1 MHALD
6 LWLLHWLNAWVAR
19 SPAAFYSALAQ
30 GDRTP
35 WVLAAC
41 TFVLLWFS
49 GVPDPPAADGAPTD
63 AKGRLTRWEARRRTV
78 LTFGAMLAG
87 FLLSRA
93 LQLPFERLRPLA
105 VQPSPI
111 RVPIDP
117 TVWAQVQQNLG
128 KQGSIPSDHAVMFF
142 SLTAGV
148 FAIKR
153 WLGPIVLAG
162 ALYFSA
168 LRVGVGFHW
177 PSDILAGAVLGVAL
191 TLGAFALA
199 RRWRFA
205 PDAVVAAFEHY
216 PVAAYPLSFLVLL
229 DLTQRFAAVFAFLAS
244 LGSGY
249 VHR

>member
-1 MHALD
+1 MHSLD

-19 SPAAFYSALAQ
+19 SPDAFYSALAQ

-49 GVPDPPAADGAPTD
+49 GVPDPPAAEGAPT
-63 AKGRLTRWEARRRTV
+63 ATPGRLTRREARRRVV
-78 LTFGAMLAG
+78 LTFAAMLVG
-87 FLLSRA
+87 FVLSRA
-93 LQLPFERLRPLA
+93 MQVPFERLRPLA
-105 VQPSPI
+105 VQPSPL

-117 TVWAQVQQNLG
+117 AVWARVQESLG
-128 KQGSIPSDHAVMFF
+128 KQGSFPSDHAVMFF
-142 SLTAGV
+142 SLTTGV

-153 WLGPIVLAG
+153 WLGPVVLAG

-177 PSDILAGAVLGVAL
+177 PSDIVAGAALGVLL

-199 RRWRFA
+199 RRWRGGV
-205 PDAVVAAFEHY
+205 DAVLAAFEHY
-216 PVAAYPLSFLVLL
+216 PVAAYPVGFLVLL
-229 DLTQRFAAVFAFLAS
+229 DLTQRFAGFFAFLAS